1 MLCERGISYTRVAL
15 QRSGKEQLKNPSQLR
30 FFASVPRLAP
40 WLVRGGSAHN
50 RITVHWSLVACLIAV
65 ALLREHSY
73 AWLFLQR
80 FLSVWPVQPEAHVAE
95 HFQQCESCWCQ
106 HFCSETQASCLPEPG
121 DHIFRPQRNTTS
133 FSAEKCSACYNFL
146 ESSLKVSWLP
156 DRDRLAGT
164 VKRLLSKHL
173 QEHRLI

>member
-73 AWLFLQR
+73 AWLILALSSTLSVCVACSTRSSCRGAFSAVRELLVPAFLQR
-80 FLSVWPVQPEAHVAE
+80 NPGKLSSRAWRSHLSPAKEYNQLQCRKMLRMLQLPRVQFEGFLAARQGPPSRH
-95 HFQQCESCWCQ
+95 S
-106 HFCSETQASCLPEPG
+106 
-121 DHIFRPQRNTTS
+121 
-133 FSAEKCSACYNFL
+133 
-146 ESSLKVSWLP
+146 
-156 DRDRLAGT
+156 
-164 VKRLLSKHL
+164 
-173 QEHRLI
+173 